1 MKDIT
6 EAVEYFIKCVNVSHL
21 SIYIGGSMTLG
32 QNIQTR
38 QSFLKEDSD
47 GWKALQFGDA
57 VYKIELWINK
67 TESQKTKPKHRQFPK
82 VALKTTLRSLQ
93 TTKF

>member
-47 GWKALQFGDA
+47 GWKALQLQFGGA
-57 VYKIELWINK
+57 VYKIELWINWRK
-67 TESQKTKPKHRQFPK
+67 SHKTKPKHRQFPK
-82 VALKTTLRSLQ
+82 VALKTT
-93 TTKF
+93 